1 MPKNLSPARNGTP
14 AVQPAALKAMRSLG
28 GAQLRPVR
36 GTVLLTAHIVN
47 MCRRSVLPNCDRVSL
62 CMSLQQNA
70 LYASHSEKEFHFEK
84 AVKSKANSKLAAA
97 CQSAFFRLQDND

>member
-1 MPKNLSPARNGTP
+1 
-14 AVQPAALKAMRSLG
+14 
-28 GAQLRPVR
+28 
-36 GTVLLTAHIVN
+36 
-47 MCRRSVLPNCDRVSL
+47 
-62 CMSLQQNA
+62 MSLQQNA